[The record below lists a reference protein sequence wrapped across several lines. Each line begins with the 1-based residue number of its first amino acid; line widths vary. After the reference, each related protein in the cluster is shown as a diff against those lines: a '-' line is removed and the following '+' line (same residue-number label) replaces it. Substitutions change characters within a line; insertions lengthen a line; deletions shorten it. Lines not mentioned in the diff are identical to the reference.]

1 MRPKGYFDR
10 TQKLFTMEQTMA
22 RLKEITGADPLP
34 QVYPD
39 ERNQPVKPITRRVR
53 LPEGTKAYA
62 EDTALEW
69 LEPMN
74 HPNGE
79 KTQVSAEG
87 AYEVSGRRCPQG
99 FIFIA
104 RHALDVLGSFPG
116 AQMARE
122 CCRTHFQTACG

>member
-10 TQKLFTMEQTMA
+10 TQKLFTLEQTMA
-22 RLKEITGADPLP
+22 RLREITGADPLP

-39 ERNQPVKPITRRVR
+39 ERNQPVKPITRVVT
-53 LPEGTKAYA
+53 LPAGFHVEPLV
-62 EDTALEW
+62 LEW

-79 KTQVSAEG
+79 KTQVSAGG
-87 AYEVSGRRCPQG
+87 AYEVAGRRCPEG

-104 RHALDVLGSFPG
+104 RHGLDVLGSFPG
-116 AQMARE
+116 AQAARE
-122 CCRTHFQTACG
+122 CCDAHYRRACSE